1 MIFVDRSKNKSCIG
15 NRTDNDF
22 IKIGDMFILDGD
34 FYMKV
39 KNINNEIAYVCLNN
53 GRFFSYFSIME
64 LDYENVIKINGKLE
78 WWKIYD

>member
-1 MIFVDRSKNKSCIG
+1 
-15 NRTDNDF
+15 
-22 IKIGDMFILDGD
+22 MFILDGD